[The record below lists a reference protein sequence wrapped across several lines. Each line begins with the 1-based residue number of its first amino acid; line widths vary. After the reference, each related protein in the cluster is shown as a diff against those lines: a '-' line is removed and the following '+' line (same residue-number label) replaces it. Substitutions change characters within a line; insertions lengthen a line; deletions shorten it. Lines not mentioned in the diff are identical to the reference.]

1 MEEEVFETTG
11 EAAGEVVSLDE
22 FSSIRERYESGET
35 LSDAEMDK
43 IADLAVSYLKGILGL
58 FGETSSSIDE

>member
-22 FSSIRERYESGET
+22 FSSIRERY
-35 LSDAEMDK
+35 
-43 IADLAVSYLKGILGL
+43 
-58 FGETSSSIDE
+58 